1 MEFAPLDFFPTFN
14 RHEVDFEEMEPELE
28 LAKNDVEDS
37 GSTVNEED
45 SVSASETYSSSKK
58 SLKSSSSEN
67 HNMVKQLI
75 ITIKQMTGKFVKEV
89 GCSFNS
95 REIIKETWRV
105 FEKTKNPS
113 K

>member
-1 MEFAPLDFFPTFN
+1 MQ
-14 RHEVDFEEMEPELE
+14 PELE

-45 SVSASETYSSSKK
+45 SVSVFETYSSSKK

-95 REIIKETWRV
+95 REIIMETWRI

-113 K
+113 KEILKAMFNK